1 MATIVATNGNNPN
14 LNGAGAPDY
23 IFGLGGQDTLRGFGN
38 NDQLFGGSG
47 ADQLFGGSGNDR
59 LNGGR
64 GNDLLNGGDGSDTA
78 DYSSGTIDPPGP
90 VGPQAFTGAT
100 AGVKVN
106 LTLTGAQAT
115 GGAGS
120 DTLVSIENLT
130 GTNLNDTLTGN
141 GGNNVLTGLAGAD
154 KLFGNGG
161 NDTLNGGSGNDTL
174 NGGAGSDTADYSTAT
189 AGVMLGTGSIY
200 DGQAQDTVGAG
211 LDTLVS
217 IENLTG
223 SNFNDWLR
231 IDGSDNTTLNGGNG
245 NDDLGIGGCD
255 NTTVN
260 GGNGNDAL
268 LASFS
273 FGFTLN
279 GGAGNDSLFGGKS
292 SGTLNGGAG
301 NDHIGVTGTG
311 VGSFIVNGGTGND
324 VIATATQIFT
334 TVATVTGGAGAD
346 RIELGFDDEVICV
359 YKNVSDSLAGAGRD
373 VITGFDGASGDR
385 IDLSTIDANTL
396 VSGNQ
401 AFTYIG
407 SAAFTAAGQLRYSGG
422 ILSGSTDADTASEFQ
437 IHLLGGPTLVVGGAG
452 TDVIL

>member
-1 MATIVATNGNNPN
+1 MATIVGTNGNNPN

-23 IFGLGGQDTLRGFGN
+23 IFGRGGHDTLRGFGN
-38 NDQLFGGSG
+38 NDQLFGGSEN
-47 ADQLFGGSGNDR
+47 DQLFGGLGNDR
-59 LNGGR
+59 LNGGL
-64 GNDLLNGGDGSDTA
+64 GNDLLNGGTGNDTA
-78 DYSSGTIDPPGP
+78 DYSSGTINPPGP
-90 VGPQAFTGAT
+90 VGPEAYTGAT
-100 AGVKVN
+100 AGVTVN
-106 LTLTGAQAT
+106 LNIAGEQNT
-115 GGAGS
+115 GGAGR
-120 DTLVSIENLT
+120 DKLVSIENLT
-130 GTNLNDTLTGN
+130 GTNFKDTLIGN
-141 GGNNVLTGLAGAD
+141 GGNNVLIGLAGSD

-174 NGGAGSDTADYSTAT
+174 NGGAGNDTADYSTAT
-189 AGVMLGTGSIY
+189 AGVMLGTGGVY
-200 DGQAQDTVGAG
+200 NDGLAQDTVGAG

-245 NDDLGIGGCD
+245 NDDLGIAGCD

-346 RIELGFDDEVICV
+346 RIDLGFDDEVSCV

-385 IDLSTIDANTL
+385 IDLSDINVTGLSYA
-396 VSGNQ
+396 
-401 AFTYIG
+401 
-407 SAAFTAAGQLRYSGG
+407 GG
-422 ILSGSTDADTASEFQ
+422 ILCINTDADAACEMQ
-437 IHLLGGPTLVVGGAG
+437 IQLIGAPP
-452 TDVIL
+452 VLPYIIA

>member
-1 MATIVATNGNNPN
+1 MATIVGTNGNNPN

-23 IFGLGGQDTLRGFGN
+23 IFGLGGHDTLRGFGS
-38 NDQLFGGSG
+38 NDQLFGGNEN
-47 ADQLFGGSGNDR
+47 DQLFGGSGNDR

-64 GNDLLNGGDGSDTA
+64 GNDTLNGGAGIDTA

-189 AGVMLGTGSIY
+189 AGVMLGTGGVY
-200 DGQAQDTVGAG
+200 NDGLAQDTVGAG

-223 SNFNDWLR
+223 SNFNDTLR

-245 NDDLGIGGCD
+245 NDDLGIDGCD

-324 VIATATQIFT
+324 VYTTVSYVFT

-346 RIELGFDDEVICV
+346 RIELDFDDEVICV

-385 IDLSTIDANTL
+385 IDLSDIPVTGLSYT
-396 VSGNQ
+396 
-401 AFTYIG
+401 
-407 SAAFTAAGQLRYSGG
+407 GG
-422 ILSGSTDADTASEFQ
+422 ILNINTDLDAAVEMQ
-437 IHLLGGPTLVVGGAG
+437 IQLIGAP
-452 TDVIL
+452 DVLSYIIS

>member
-1 MATIVATNGNNPN
+1 MATIVGTNGNDRDPNPLPN
-14 LNGAGAPDY
+14 DLKGTGANDY
-23 IFGLGGQDTLRGFGN
+23 IFGLKGHDTLRGFGGV
-38 NDQLFGGSG
+38 DQLFGGSDN
-47 ADQLFGGSGNDR
+47 DQLFGGSGNDR
-59 LNGGR
+59 LNGGL
-64 GNDLLNGGDGSDTA
+64 GNDLLNGGDGIDTA

-100 AGVKVN
+100 AGVTVN
-106 LTLTGAQAT
+106 LNIAGEQNT
-115 GGAGS
+115 GGAGR
-120 DTLVSIENLT
+120 DKLVSIENLT

-245 NDDLGIGGCD
+245 NDDLGISGCD

-273 FGFTLN
+273 VGFTLN
-279 GGAGNDSLFGGKS
+279 GGAGDDSLFGGKA

-301 NDHIGVTGTG
+301 NDSFGVTGTG
-311 VGSFIVNGGTGND
+311 SGSFIVNGGTGND
-324 VIATATQIFT
+324 VYTTVPYVFT

-346 RIELGFDDEVICV
+346 RIELSDDDEVSCV

-385 IDLSTIDANTL
+385 IDLSDIPVTGLSYT
-396 VSGNQ
+396 
-401 AFTYIG
+401 
-407 SAAFTAAGQLRYSGG
+407 GG
-422 ILSGSTDADTASEFQ
+422 ILNINTDSDATVEMQIQLVGSPPVLPYIIS
-437 IHLLGGPTLVVGGAG
+437 
-452 TDVIL
+452 